1 MARQGVPGNPIQK
14 PHPPVAMERWRVW
27 GYIVW
32 GLCYWAG
39 QPPMHWP
46 IAGWMS
52 ALTFAAWV
60 IHGPAWTKREGWWAW
75 VVASAVWL
83 ALLHGIRLAYWPL
96 TFGWIALSLYLAVYL
111 PVSILMARSLSSR
124 FRLPMPAACAVAWT
138 ACEVLR
144 AYVATGFA
152 GCMLVHSQTPWPG
165 VLPIASHLGGYG
177 VGFMMT
183 LSMAWIVAFI
193 KSLRADVRPTWWE
206 RWCRDTVAVVVLAW
220 LTSSML
226 GLWRRDAYLQDL
238 QPIKPIGRFLL
249 IQGNMPT
256 IFDATQELLQR
267 GWLEYEQTTRRAVA
281 SVPDPSSIDVVI
293 WPESIFGG
301 IAPFMRWDRGANI
314 PDEFG
319 YSRDQFER
327 MHLNLSDAHEEKM
340 RVLRRIFGGTGKLP
354 HFVMGTD
361 VLSIA
366 EGRLDRYNAALWIDN
381 DPSSNTD
388 FYAKHHLVMMGE
400 YIPVLSW
407 FPRIMRVIGLGTL
420 SQGEAP
426 KSWRLDN
433 GRRIAPSI
441 CFENMVP
448 HVIQAHVRELSAV
461 GEAPDVLVN
470 LSNDGWF
477 RGSSA
482 LDHHLNSAIV
492 AAVENRTPM
501 LISANTGISAW
512 IDGNGRVV
520 KKLDRMTSGWILAE
534 PVPDGRYGWW
544 SWWGDFPARCLAVF
558 GCMPWAL
565 ALMARITPRR
575 TQPVSAR
582 ETVDS

>member
-1 MARQGVPGNPIQK
+1 
-14 PHPPVAMERWRVW
+14 MERWRVW

-52 ALTFAAWV
+52 ALTFAALV

-124 FRLPMPAACAVAWT
+124 FRLPKPAACAVAWT